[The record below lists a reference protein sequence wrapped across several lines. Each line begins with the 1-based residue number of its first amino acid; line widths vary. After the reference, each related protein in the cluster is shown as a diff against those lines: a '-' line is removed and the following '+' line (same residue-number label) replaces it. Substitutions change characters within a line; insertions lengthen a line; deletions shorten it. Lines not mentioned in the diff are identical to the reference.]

1 MNCNLKL
8 VVINAEA
15 KNCNDYVGWDGEMA
29 ALTLGC

>member
-15 KNCNDYVGWDGEMA
+15 KNCDDYVEA